1 MNKQIKIVTGKVHTG
16 KTTRLFAFANS
27 HKSVDG
33 ILVPVIHDKRMIYN
47 ISSKELKQLEVDNN
61 SNKCISVGKYNFLN
75 ESFSWANKK
84 LIDGFS
90 KNPEWIILDEI
101 GKLELEKKG
110 LFESADFILTNF
122 RNTKTNIIFVIRD
135 YLLDAVLKSFN
146 LNENEIEIMNL

>member
-33 ILVPVIHDKRMIYN
+33 ILVPVINDKRMIYH

-61 SNKCISVGKYNFLN
+61 SNKCISVGNYNFLI
-75 ESFSWANKK
+75 ESFCWANKK
-84 LIDGFS
+84 LVDGFS
-90 KNPEWIILDEI
+90 KNPEWIIIDEI

>member
-33 ILVPVIHDKRMIYN
+33 ILVPVINDKRMIYH

>member
-16 KTTRLFAFANS
+16 KTTRLFAFVNS

-135 YLLDAVLKSFN
+135 YLLDAVLKSFK